1 VVTYA
6 VAACAAFVALE
17 AIARVRPGWDGTLDG
32 MAGVARRAPLL
43 GIALT
48 VIMLSLTGIPL
59 FAGFWG
65 KLHVFV
71 ALVQSGSTWVAV
83 GAGIAAVISFGG
95 YGAVIRSAFFDGE
108 EPVAE
113 PGPDAEVPHDAVVAD
128 DKGGLDDAE
137 RGGSPLA
144 VAVLLALVL
153 VVVGVMPLATGFAP
167 LYALFS
173 L

>member
-17 AIARVRPGWDGTLDG
+17 AIARVRPGWDGTLEG
-32 MAGVARRAPLL
+32 MAGVARCSPLL
-43 GIALT
+43 GVALT
-48 VIMLSLTGIPL
+48 AIMLSLTGIPL

-71 ALVQSGSTWVAV
+71 ALIESGSTWVAV
-83 GAGIAAVISFGG
+83 GAGVAAVISFGG

-108 EPVAE
+108 EPVAG
-113 PGPDAEVPHDAVVAD
+113 PGPDAEVPHDTVVAD
-128 DKGGLDDAE
+128 GEGELDDAE
-137 RGGSPLA
+137 RGGSPL
-144 VAVLLALVL
+144 VVTVLLALVL